1 MSGIKALPLLDLDML
16 RVGEMMEDYRFY
28 WRNPSVVAELP
39 KEQRE
44 QIIEKF
50 LELLEKDKA
59 KNAEWRSKFMKARN
73 QKLPQACG
81 RGA

>member
-1 MSGIKALPLLDLDML
+1 MSGIKALHLLDLDML
-16 RVGEMMEDYRFY
+16 RVGDMMEDYRFY
-28 WRNPSVVAELP
+28 WRNPSVVSELP
-39 KEQRE
+39 KEQRK

-50 LELLEKDKA
+50 LELLEKDKE
-59 KNAEWRSKFMKARN
+59 KNEEWRSKFMKERN

>member
-1 MSGIKALPLLDLDML
+1 
-16 RVGEMMEDYRFY
+16 
-28 WRNPSVVAELP
+28 VAALP
-39 KEQRE
+39 KEQRK
-44 QIIEKF
+44 QIVEKF
-50 LELLEKDKA
+50 LELLEKDKK

>member
-1 MSGIKALPLLDLDML
+1 ML
-16 RVGEMMEDYRFY
+16 RVGEIMEDYRFY

-39 KEQRE
+39 KEQRKR
-44 QIIEKF
+44 IIEKF
-50 LELLEKDKA
+50 LELLEKDKE
-59 KNAEWRSKFMKARN
+59 KNTEWRSKFMKERN

>member
-1 MSGIKALPLLDLDML
+1 MSSIKALPLLDLDML
-16 RVGEMMEDYRFY
+16 RVGVMMEDYRFY
-28 WRNPSVVAELP
+28 WRNPSVVAEMP

-50 LELLEKDKA
+50 LELLEKDKE
-59 KNAEWRSKFMKARN
+59 KNEEWRSKFMKARN

>member
-1 MSGIKALPLLDLDML
+1 VSGIKALLLLDLDKL
-16 RVGEMMEDYRFY
+16 RVGARMEDYRFY
-28 WRNPSVVAELP
+28 WRNPSVVAALP
-39 KEQRE
+39 KEQRK

-50 LELLEKDKA
+50 FELLEKDKE
-59 KNAEWRSKFMKARN
+59 KNEEWRSKFMKARN

>member
-1 MSGIKALPLLDLDML
+1 VSGIKALPLLDLDML

-28 WRNPSVVAELP
+28 WRNPSVVSELP
-39 KEQRE
+39 KEQRK
-44 QIIEKF
+44 QIIERF
-50 LELLEKDKA
+50 FELLEKDKE
-59 KNAEWRSKFMKARN
+59 KNEEWRSKFMKARN

>member
-1 MSGIKALPLLDLDML
+1 MSGIKALHLLDLDML
-16 RVGEMMEDYRFY
+16 RVGEIMEDYRFY
-28 WRNPSVVAELP
+28 WRNPSVVSKLP
-39 KEQRE
+39 KEQRK

-50 LELLEKDKA
+50 LELLEKDKE
-59 KNAEWRSKFMKARN
+59 KNEEWRSKFMKERN

>member
-16 RVGEMMEDYRFY
+16 RVGVMMEDYRFY

-50 LELLEKDKA
+50 LELLEKDKE
-59 KNAEWRSKFMKARN
+59 KNEEWRSKFMKERN
-73 QKLPQACG
+73 EKLPQACG

>member
-1 MSGIKALPLLDLDML
+1 MSGIKALPLLDVDML
-16 RVGEMMEDYRFY
+16 RVVASMEDYRFY

-50 LELLEKDKA
+50 FELLEKDKE
-59 KNAEWRSKFMKARN
+59 KNEEWRSKFMKARN

>member
-1 MSGIKALPLLDLDML
+1 VSGIKALPLLDLGML
-16 RVGEMMEDYRFY
+16 RVGKMMEDYRFY

-50 LELLEKDKA
+50 LELLEKDKS
-59 KNAEWRSKFMKARN
+59 KNFLSFWRRTKRRMQSGEAN
-73 QKLPQACG
+73 S
-81 RGA
+81 

>member
-28 WRNPSVVAELP
+28 WRNPSVVSELP
-39 KEQRE
+39 KEQRK
-44 QIIEKF
+44 QIIERF
-50 LELLEKDKA
+50 FELLEKDKE
-59 KNAEWRSKFMKARN
+59 KNEEWRSKFMKARN